1 MAKSAKSAV
10 KPLLVM
16 IAASALAF
24 AAAITI
30 HGL

>member
-1 MAKSAKSAV
+1 MAMAKSAV

-16 IAASALAF
+16 IAASALTF
-24 AAAITI
+24 AAAMAI